1 MRLSAA
7 TAAHLPAD
15 VIRPAYD
22 RAAQASGILHFG
34 IGAFHRAHQA
44 IYADDAMNRGERDWG
59 ITGVSLRSPTVAN
72 QLNPQNGLYLLA
84 VRSAAGEAV
93 QLVGSVQRVLTGAG
107 DRAAIVAAI
116 AAPATHIVSLTI
128 TEKGYGRA
136 GDGSLD
142 PALAGE
148 GSIYP
153 LLAGGLARRRAA
165 GLPGLTLLS
174 CDNLSGNG
182 AQLRHLLLSHLNGLD
197 ATLARWVEAECRFPS
212 TLVDRIVPATTA
224 EDIAAVA
231 ARTGATDH
239 GLTCTEPFSQW
250 VIEDDFAGPRPAW
263 EQSGVQMV
271 ADAAPWEA
279 AKLRML
285 NGAHSA
291 LAYLGLERGHAT
303 VDRAIADPAIRPLI
317 ETLMLDE
324 AAPTLPP
331 MPEFDPRA
339 YATDLIE
346 RFANPAL
353 AHRLVQIAMDGSQK
367 IPQRWLETLHINSER
382 GRTSPA
388 TEAALATWL
397 RHTRG
402 DNGPVDDPL
411 APQLAALW
419 QGATWSDAIDRIWHA
434 DRPLVGGTMPA
445 DTRARLKQSSPR
457 T

>member
-148 GSIYP
+148 DSIYP

-182 AQLRHLLLSHLNGLD
+182 AQLRHLLLNCLD
-197 ATLARWVEAECRFPS
+197 GMDAALARWVEAECRFPS

-224 EDIAAVA
+224 RDIAAVA

-303 VDRAIADPAIRPLI
+303 VDQAIADPAIRPLV

-331 MPEFDPRA
+331 MRGFDPRA
-339 YATDLIE
+339 YAADLIE

-367 IPQRWLETLHINSER
+367 IPQRWLETLRINNET

-388 TEAALATWL
+388 IEAALAAWL